1 MHRLKT
7 GALIIASV
15 VIGALS
21 APGLPAAQ
29 IAHLKRF
36 AESAGLAFQV
46 QDDILDVEGDA
57 ATLGKSPGADQ
68 ARNKPTY
75 PSIAGMESAKRRAR
89 ELHEQALAELE
100 GFGQAAEP
108 LRWLSAYI
116 IERRH

>member
-1 MHRLKT
+1 MDSQQMTLDARLFHGSSQKRKVT
-7 GALIIASV
+7 LINCKV
-15 VIGALS
+15 RGDERS
-21 APGLPAAQ
+21 A
-29 IAHLKRF
+29 I
-36 AESAGLAFQV
+36 
-46 QDDILDVEGDA
+46 
-57 ATLGKSPGADQ
+57 GKSPGADQ